1 MFYFFSIFLSKTN
14 YEKCE
19 IAGTGV
25 LKSVKVA
32 VCGMKCVG
40 LCKDTLRITGV
51 HFSYNKAKQ
60 DEKNVLETLSKIQ
73 NVLKIWIMRGL
84 TLEGKIIVFKTL
96 AISKILY
103 LSMMIRVPTEI
114 IVELKK
120 IQKQL
125 ILPTKPKI
133 KQYLLIP
140 KRGVLKMYIKIKR

>member
-1 MFYFFSIFLSKTN
+1 M
-14 YEKCE
+14 
-19 IAGTGV
+19 
-25 LKSVKVA
+25 KSVKVA

-51 HFSYNKAKQ
+51 HFSYNKVKQ
-60 DEKNVLETLSKIQ
+60 DEKNFLETLSKIQ
-73 NVLKIWIMRGL
+73 NVLKIWIMRSL
-84 TLEGKIIVFKTL
+84 VLEGKIIVFKTL

-103 LSMMIRVPTEI
+103 PSMMIRVPTEI

-140 KRGVLKMYIKIKR
+140 KRGVLKMYI

>member
-1 MFYFFSIFLSKTN
+1 MFYFFSIFFSKTN

-19 IAGTGV
+19 IAGIGV

-60 DEKNVLETLSKIQ
+60 DEKNFLETLSKIQ
-73 NVLKIWIMRGL
+73 NVLKIWIMRSL
-84 TLEGKIIVFKTL
+84 VLEGKIIVFKTL

-103 LSMMIRVPTEI
+103 PSMMIRVPTEI

-125 ILPTKPKI
+125 ILPTKAKI

-140 KRGVLKMYIKIKR
+140 KRGVLKMYI

>member
-1 MFYFFSIFLSKTN
+1 M
-14 YEKCE
+14 
-19 IAGTGV
+19 
-25 LKSVKVA
+25 KSVKVA

-60 DEKNVLETLSKIQ
+60 DEKNFLETLSKIQ
-73 NVLKIWIMRGL
+73 NVLKIWIMRSL
-84 TLEGKIIVFKTL
+84 VLKGKIIVFKTL

-103 LSMMIRVPTEI
+103 PSMMIRVPTEI

-140 KRGVLKMYIKIKR
+140 KRGVLKMYI

>member
-1 MFYFFSIFLSKTN
+1 MSKTN

-19 IAGTGV
+19 IAGIGV

-120 IQKQL
+120 MQKQL

-140 KRGVLKMYIKIKR
+140 KRGVLKMYI

>member
-1 MFYFFSIFLSKTN
+1 M
-14 YEKCE
+14 
-19 IAGTGV
+19 
-25 LKSVKVA
+25 KSVKVA
-32 VCGMKCVG
+32 VCGMKCVV

-60 DEKNVLETLSKIQ
+60 DEKNFLETLSKIQ
-73 NVLKIWIMRGL
+73 NVLKIWIMRSL
-84 TLEGKIIVFKTL
+84 VLEGKIIVFKTL

-103 LSMMIRVPTEI
+103 PSMTIRVPTEI

-140 KRGVLKMYIKIKR
+140 KRGVLKMYI

>member
-1 MFYFFSIFLSKTN
+1 MFYFFSIFFSKTN

-19 IAGTGV
+19 IAGIGV
-25 LKSVKVA
+25 LKSVEVA

-60 DEKNVLETLSKIQ
+60 DEKNFLETLSKIQ
-73 NVLKIWIMRGL
+73 NVLKIWIMRSL
-84 TLEGKIIVFKTL
+84 VLEGKIIVFKTL

-103 LSMMIRVPTEI
+103 PSMMIRVPTEI

-140 KRGVLKMYIKIKR
+140 KRGVLKMYI

>member
-1 MFYFFSIFLSKTN
+1 M
-14 YEKCE
+14 
-19 IAGTGV
+19 
-25 LKSVKVA
+25 KSVKVA

-60 DEKNVLETLSKIQ
+60 DEKNFLETLSKIQ
-73 NVLKIWIMRGL
+73 NVLKIWIMRSLVLG
-84 TLEGKIIVFKTL
+84 GKIIVFKTL

-103 LSMMIRVPTEI
+103 PSMMIRVPTEI

-140 KRGVLKMYIKIKR
+140 KRGVLKMYI

>member
-19 IAGTGV
+19 IAGIGV

-140 KRGVLKMYIKIKR
+140 KRGVLKMYI

>member
-1 MFYFFSIFLSKTN
+1 MFYFFSIFFSKTN
-14 YEKCE
+14 YEKGE
-19 IAGTGV
+19 IAGIGV

-60 DEKNVLETLSKIQ
+60 DEKNFLETLSKIQ
-73 NVLKIWIMRGL
+73 NVLKIWIMRSL
-84 TLEGKIIVFKTL
+84 VLEGKIIVFKTL

-103 LSMMIRVPTEI
+103 PSMMIRVPTEI

-140 KRGVLKMYIKIKR
+140 KRGVLKMYI

>member
-1 MFYFFSIFLSKTN
+1 MFYFFSIFFSKTN

-19 IAGTGV
+19 IAGIGV

-60 DEKNVLETLSKIQ
+60 DEKNFLETLSKIQ
-73 NVLKIWIMRGL
+73 NVLKIWIMRSL
-84 TLEGKIIVFKTL
+84 VLEGKIIVFKTL

-103 LSMMIRVPTEI
+103 PSMMIRVPTEI

-140 KRGVLKMYIKIKR
+140 KRGVLKMYI

>member
-1 MFYFFSIFLSKTN
+1 M
-14 YEKCE
+14 
-19 IAGTGV
+19 
-25 LKSVKVA
+25 KSVKVA

-60 DEKNVLETLSKIQ
+60 DEKNFLETLSKIQ
-73 NVLKIWIMRGL
+73 NVLKIWIMRSL
-84 TLEGKIIVFKTL
+84 VLEGKIIVFKTL

-103 LSMMIRVPTEI
+103 PSMMIRVPTEI

-125 ILPTKPKI
+125 ILPTKSKI

-140 KRGVLKMYIKIKR
+140 KRGVLKMYI

>member
-1 MFYFFSIFLSKTN
+1 MFYFFSIFFSKTN

-19 IAGTGV
+19 IAGIGV

-60 DEKNVLETLSKIQ
+60 DDKNFLETLSKIQ
-73 NVLKIWIMRGL
+73 NVLKIWIMRSL
-84 TLEGKIIVFKTL
+84 VLEGKIIVFKTL

-103 LSMMIRVPTEI
+103 PSMMIRVPTEI

-140 KRGVLKMYIKIKR
+140 KRGVLKMYI